1 MSKTYHIDSESPNAE
16 VINLAA
22 TVLRDGG
29 LVVFPTETVYGIG
42 ALADSKFGAQ
52 EIFEVKV
59 RPLDKPLPWLVE
71 NEDAL
76 DTYGVDIPEYAHRLA
91 HAYWPG
97 PLTLVVKASE
107 RVGRDFR
114 APDGTVALRSPGP
127 RGRHRAHPGRRRP
140 DHRHQRQHARQPR
153 ARHLRGGRAPASSRP
168 PTSRSTAARPR
179 TSRRRPSCCA
189 PAPSRSSFARA
200 PSPPT
205 RSRRRSPAATSVP
218 SASSARAL
226 THATPCAGLPR
237 RPGTVAVQSRHSTA
251 RRPRGLTS
259 CASSSAAITP
269 DSTRSSASRSTSPR
283 QGHDVTDVGTANGE
297 ESVDYPDFAIACGA
311 HGGRRRGRLRRARVR
326 HRHRHGDRRQQGRTA
341 CARPT

>member
-76 DTYGVDIPEYAHRLA
+76 DTYGIEVPDYAHRLA
-91 HAYWPG
+91 KAFWPG

-114 APDGTVALRSPGP
+114 AADGSVALRSPKHEVVIELLQAAGGP
-127 RGRHRAHPGRRRP
+127 IIT
-140 DHRHQRQHARQPR
+140 
-153 ARHLRGGRAPASSRP
+153 
-168 PTSRSTAARPR
+168 TSAN
-179 TSRRRPSCCA
+179 TSGN
-189 PAPSRSSFARA
+189 PAPGAFEEVEVRIVQAADLSLDGGETEHQISS
-200 PSPPT
+200 
-205 RSRRRSPAATSVP
+205 
-218 SASSARAL
+218 
-226 THATPCAGLPR
+226 
-237 RPGTVAVQSRHSTA
+237 TVVDCTGPQPVVLREGAI
-251 RRPRGLTS
+251 
-259 CASSSAAITP
+259 SAADI
-269 DSTRSSASRSTSPR
+269 AS
-283 QGHDVTDVGTANGE
+283 VA
-297 ESVDYPDFAIACGA
+297 A
-311 HGGRRRGRLRRARVR
+311 GGN
-326 HRHRHGDRRQQGRTA
+326 
-341 CARPT
+341 